1 MANWRE
7 RYAPLIASILAEH
20 AGKLERELRKILREA
35 FPSGP
40 RQYHPYKIWL
50 SEIAFQLGK
59 KKRYEPLKGKQ
70 PVVPCAGQG
79 ELFDTEPP
87 K

>member
-20 AGKLERELRKILREA
+20 KGKPERELRKILRDS

-50 SEIAFQLGK
+50 SEIAFQMGK
-59 KKRYEPLKGKQ
+59 KKRYDPRKKK
-70 PVVPCAGQG
+70 PVVACEGQSS
-79 ELFDTEPP
+79 LFDTKGGGE
-87 K
+87 